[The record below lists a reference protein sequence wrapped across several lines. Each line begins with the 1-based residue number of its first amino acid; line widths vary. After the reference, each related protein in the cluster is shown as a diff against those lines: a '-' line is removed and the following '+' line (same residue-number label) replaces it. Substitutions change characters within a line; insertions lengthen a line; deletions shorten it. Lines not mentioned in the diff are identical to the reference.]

1 MSTSG
6 SSSAASDAESRSSR
20 ALSGPDDDER
30 PDQQPAAAGET
41 GAASGHW
48 QEPDAVRV
56 KAPYAYMIC
65 GALLAMLVTGF
76 LGSVVTLIVL
86 PSCLRGQED
95 VRPEKLFQ
103 LPLDDITSPNLKL
116 GKDVDCRNH
125 ICVVQPIRDGSTL
138 YICGTNSRAP
148 TDWQVQAAD
157 LTLVPAADQVPM
169 VGTNVSEQAQGRC
182 PYYVYQ
188 TSESLWL
195 DDAPSTGIS
204 SVVALTALST
214 GQYGFFRYG
223 VPNPRGLLLLSTD
236 SSAVQ
241 KPDLVGAFSTTE
253 HAYFVFREE
262 GIERKA
268 CGARNLSTV
277 ARVCKNEVGI
287 STQNA
292 DPWTSLMKVRLR
304 CIDSAA
310 ANFSF
315 DEIHASHWVR
325 DLESGVLFGAF
336 VSVTRTWAGAA
347 NFDSAV
353 CAFSLQDIEEEFA
366 SSTFYELIQRDIYT
380 LSRPLH
386 LSQVLS
392 PRPGVTCPPGPRTMS
407 SADARFW
414 VTHPLVTKTP
424 KQRHN
429 RPFYAHAGVAI
440 RSLVA
445 FVLNETWGAWVS
457 SRQGEEYSAYR
468 PLTVVL
474 VMMAMVVSAILGSV
488 LTLLA
493 ALSSSSG
500 NTPDVSTVE
509 GATENF
515 PDSIGRDTPTTT
527 IRIMPPTMPSPTTQT
542 TAVTLPVKVFTLGKL
557 YYRSA
562 HVDDDRGHL
571 FVGAMSFICLPLRK
585 VSITAQHWEQLG
597 KDVDCRNHIR
607 EVQPIRDGSTLYVC
621 GTNSRS
627 PTDWQVRASDLT
639 LVPAAERVVIDGSN
653 ETGKAEG
660 RCSYFVS
667 ENNPPLWLDDA
678 PSPGVSSVVAMWR
691 FRNGRS
697 AIYRSAV
704 PNVDPNVPAYSFL
717 LTDPSDTAKFNDAS
731 DWLPDLE
738 GGVLF
743 GAFVTFNH
751 GYPDSA
757 VCAFRLEDIERAFNG
772 TSFYE
777 LSLSRTSLSK
787 IVRPNSAAYPGTG
800 SACVSDSRTLP
811 PTGPDFLSSH
821 PLLAVP
827 PKQRHDRPFFA
838 LPGVAFSGVVAFV
851 LNEAWG
857 SWLVCYVATATGLV
871 MKIAEEIV
879 AVGQTPVPAELVDA
893 FNTTTEPII
902 KMLVSQKHRSLYVFS
917 DNDVR
922 QYSLDACEER
932 HLECIACVRDPFCGW
947 ADTRCL
953 RHVDG
958 PAATTTRTC

>member
-95 VRPEKLFQ
+95 VRPCVPQPTKPQAPVTPPTPSTPAASTPSTPAASTSSTPSTPAASTPSTPAAVATTSSTPVVPVVPGLVDPPVKVFTRGKLFYRSAYM
-103 LPLDDITSPNLKL
+103 DDIRGHLFVGAIWAKTWTAATTSAWCSRYGMEARSTSVAPTPGRPRI
-116 GKDVDCRNH
+116 GKYRLQTSLWCRRPTRYQWWEPMCRNRRK
-125 ICVVQPIRDGSTL
+125 VA
-138 YICGTNSRAP
+138 AP
-148 TDWQVQAAD
+148 T
-157 LTLVPAADQVPM
+157 
-169 VGTNVSEQAQGRC
+169 
-182 PYYVYQ
+182 
-188 TSESLWL
+188 TSTRPPNHCGWMTFMRA

-445 FVLNETWGAWVS
+445 FVLNETWGAWVVC
-457 SRQGEEYSAYR
+457 Y
-468 PLTVVL
+468 
-474 VMMAMVVSAILGSV
+474 
-488 LTLLA
+488 A
-493 ALSSSSG
+493 A
-500 NTPDVSTVE
+500 TEE
-509 GATENF
+509 GA
-515 PDSIGRDTPTTT
+515 
-527 IRIMPPTMPSPTTQT
+527 M
-542 TAVTLPVKVFTLGKL
+542 LKV
-557 YYRSA
+557 
-562 HVDDDRGHL
+562 
-571 FVGAMSFICLPLRK
+571 
-585 VSITAQHWEQLG
+585 
-597 KDVDCRNHIR
+597 
-607 EVQPIRDGSTLYVC
+607 
-621 GTNSRS
+621 
-627 PTDWQVRASDLT
+627 
-639 LVPAAERVVIDGSN
+639 
-653 ETGKAEG
+653 
-660 RCSYFVS
+660 
-667 ENNPPLWLDDA
+667 
-678 PSPGVSSVVAMWR
+678 
-691 FRNGRS
+691 
-697 AIYRSAV
+697 
-704 PNVDPNVPAYSFL
+704 
-717 LTDPSDTAKFNDAS
+717 
-731 DWLPDLE
+731 
-738 GGVLF
+738 
-743 GAFVTFNH
+743 
-751 GYPDSA
+751 
-757 VCAFRLEDIERAFNG
+757 
-772 TSFYE
+772 
-777 LSLSRTSLSK
+777 
-787 IVRPNSAAYPGTG
+787 
-800 SACVSDSRTLP
+800 
-811 PTGPDFLSSH
+811 
-821 PLLAVP
+821 
-827 PKQRHDRPFFA
+827 
-838 LPGVAFSGVVAFV
+838 
-851 LNEAWG
+851 
-857 SWLVCYVATATGLV
+857 
-871 MKIAEEIV
+871 AEEI
-879 AVGQTPVPAELVDA
+879 AAGGQVPAPARLVDTFA
-893 FNTTTEPII
+893 ATTEPIR
-902 KMLVSQKHRSLYVFS
+902 KMLVSLKHRSLYVLT
-917 DNDVR
+917 DVDVR
-922 QYSLDACEER
+922 QYSTDACEGR
-932 HLECIACVRDPFCGW
+932 HIDCPSCLLDPFCGW
-947 ADTRCL
+947 DGNKCL
-953 RHVDG
+953 PHTDG
-958 PAATTTRTC
+958 SKATTRRTC